1 MDFAEASSVKD
12 MELRSLSREV
22 ATLRSAAA
30 DGGVGAVSGR
40 AAMEA
45 AVAAAAAEVGAAV
58 GDMTPNGAQ
67 KGTLH
72 SEEEETAREKE
83 EMKEQERRDM
93 DGYERRA
100 KRYIVISDTDDDDQ
114 EEDDEEEDDDEEWLP
129 GALSKFNISYVSPV
143 LVALF
148 TAGIAKLPRTL

>member
-67 KGTLH
+67 KENLH
-72 SEEEETAREKE
+72 DEEEKRATEQE

-100 KRYIVISDTDDDDQ
+100 KRYIVISDTDDDEQ

-129 GALSKFNISYVSPV
+129 GALSKFNSSYLPPV
-143 LVALF
+143 LVAVF
-148 TAGIAKLPRTL
+148 TGDIAKLPWAL